1 MKVSDV
7 ISVILKSGIREYKYL
22 NSKIKPIGYK
32 AEGKKG
38 AIFGFRSKELMTD
51 SRGIVLTSQEAL
63 AENEDKFTH
72 WTPNVYSYGAYADD
86 NRTIVKGHNERNLQQ
101 INTFVIDF
109 DRSPGEKLDS
119 QMILDAAIDL
129 ELMPTLIL
137 ETPAGFQAYFI
148 LENAWYIS
156 SKRNYQS
163 IEVAKR
169 VSENLRK
176 AFAEVLPSVDLGC
189 NHFGIARI
197 PRTDNVVYYY
207 PALTHDMQQLV
218 LLQSFK

>member
-38 AIFGFRSKELMTD
+38 AIFGFRSKELMTE

-86 NRTIVKGHNERNLQQ
+86 NRTIVKGHNER
-101 INTFVIDF
+101 
-109 DRSPGEKLDS
+109 
-119 QMILDAAIDL
+119 
-129 ELMPTLIL
+129 
-137 ETPAGFQAYFI
+137 
-148 LENAWYIS
+148 
-156 SKRNYQS
+156 
-163 IEVAKR
+163 
-169 VSENLRK
+169 
-176 AFAEVLPSVDLGC
+176 
-189 NHFGIARI
+189 
-197 PRTDNVVYYY
+197 
-207 PALTHDMQQLV
+207 
-218 LLQSFK
+218 